1 MDEYVTQKQ
10 HEEFTRAMDAKF
22 ERIEA
27 EDKRQNERLK
37 RTEDWQEKFSE
48 MQVTLKQQGES
59 IKKLTE
65 KLNEIA
71 EKPAK
76 RWESVGTYAI
86 TAIISLVLGYLFNMI
101 F

>member
-1 MDEYVTQKQ
+1 MDDYVTQKQ
-10 HEEFTRAMDAKF
+10 HEAFTREMDAKF

-37 RTEDWQEKFSE
+37 KTEDWQIKFSE
-48 MQVTLKQQGES
+48 MQVTLKQQGEN
-59 IKKLTE
+59 IEKLTV

-76 RWESVGTYAI
+76 HGGCKSCRK
-86 TAIISLVLGYLFNMI
+86 FR
-101 F
+101 